1 MEISV
6 DVDPSGALLSGVAR
20 RVLDEAL
27 SYALTQAGQEASKRI
42 HRILDE
48 RIVHPTPYYET
59 QITTDVAPGHVRI
72 HDRGVSYGP
81 WLEGISP
88 ENTRSRFK
96 GYKAFGSTLDYL
108 VESSRAQ
115 VIVQQALDRYLAR
128 IGGH

>member
-27 SYALTQAGQEASKRI
+27 SYALTQAGQEASERI

-81 WLEGISP
+81 WLEGISS